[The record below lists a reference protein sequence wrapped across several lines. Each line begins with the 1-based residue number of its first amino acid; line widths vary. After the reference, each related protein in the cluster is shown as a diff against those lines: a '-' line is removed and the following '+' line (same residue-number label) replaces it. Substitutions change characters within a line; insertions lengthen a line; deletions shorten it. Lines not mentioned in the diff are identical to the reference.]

1 MRSFTTLLIAA
12 LCAGADGAAQEGK
25 KGELQIGDLAPAF
38 QSTDANG
45 LTWKSADHVGKKYI
59 VVYFY
64 PGDFTPGCTAQAQKF
79 RDQLRKL
86 YDAGA
91 EVVGVSG
98 DSAKTHALF
107 QATYKLSFPLVADEK
122 GELARQFGVPVGPGA
137 KVKTRLP
144 DKTPLTFERA
154 VTTARWTFVI
164 GMKGEIVYKNTK
176 VDPVRD
182 SQQVADFLKKL
193 EKE

>member
-1 MRSFTTLLIAA
+1 VRG
-12 LCAGADGAAQEGK
+12 CVGAVQEGK

-86 YDAGA
+86 YDSGA

-98 DSAKTHALF
+98 DSAKIHALF
-107 QATYKLSFPLVADEK
+107 QETYKLSFPLVADEK
-122 GELARQFGVPVGPGA
+122 GDLARQFGVPVSPGA
-137 KVKTRLP
+137 EVKTRLP
-144 DKTPLTFERA
+144 DKTPLTFKRA

-164 GMKGEIVYKNTK
+164 GLKGEIVYRNTK
-176 VDPVRD
+176 VDPVKD